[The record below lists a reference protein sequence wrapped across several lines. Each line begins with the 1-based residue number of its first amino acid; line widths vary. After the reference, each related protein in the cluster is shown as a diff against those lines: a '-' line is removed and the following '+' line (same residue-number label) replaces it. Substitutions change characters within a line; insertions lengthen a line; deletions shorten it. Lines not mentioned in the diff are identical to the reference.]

1 MDGEGMGRDEP
12 APKPD
17 CVTICTLLWD
27 ANDRSFG
34 FSRMY
39 DESWAEKLYRG
50 FQRNLTVPFRFVCF
64 TDRHRRF
71 KEPIEQEPIWAE
83 GEIGYDVCTQPFRLD
98 APMILTGLDTVVV
111 GNCDALAAYCMDEA
125 HKVAVPRD
133 PFAPY
138 RACNGVVLCSGGKKA
153 EFFDGHDGEN
163 DMEWIRLNEHAF
175 IDDLF
180 PKAVVSFKG
189 YTQHFGIE
197 DETAIVY
204 FHGEDKPHQLGR
216 LDWVQEH
223 WR

>member
-1 MDGEGMGRDEP
+1 MDSGDFGKDEP

-17 CVTICTLLWD
+17 CVTIATLLWD
-27 ANDRSFG
+27 ANDKSFS

-39 DESWAEKLYRG
+39 DESWVEKLYRG
-50 FQRNLTVPFRFVCF
+50 FERNLTVPFRFVCF
-64 TDRHRRF
+64 TDKHRRF
-71 KEPIEQEPIWAE
+71 AEKIEQEPIWSE
-83 GEIGYDVCTQPFRLD
+83 GDIGYDSCIQPYRLD

-111 GNCDALAAYCMDEA
+111 GNCDALAAYCMTA
-125 HKVAVPRD
+125 KTVAVPRD
-133 PFAPY
+133 PFAPH
-138 RACNGVVLCSGGKKA
+138 RACNGVALVPGGKKK
-153 EFFDGHDGEN
+153 EFFDDHDGEN

-180 PKAVVSFKG
+180 PKAVVSYKG

-204 FHGEDKPHQLGR
+204 MHGADKPHELMH
-216 LDWVQEH
+216 LDWVREH